1 MSSTLS
7 AIYRAVT
14 LILRGVVFAVSW
26 LVPRN
31 ERLWVFMTGEGERFA
46 DNSKYLYLHCE
57 QKDAVRNVWIAAS
70 QDVVKELRAE
80 GYEAYTTT
88 SLRGK
93 LCMLRAGVF
102 FETHGP
108 IAPEYTGR
116 AQIVHLT
123 HGNYLKTM
131 LDDHVRDWPWIVDLA
146 VGLFFERNR
155 QYVVTSDGPPAENM
169 ASMRGAPRDRMLV
182 TGFPRNDALFGKIDG
197 ERIGLNTDA
206 LERVKSAAE
215 RGSVLVYAPTH
226 RTAYDEQNGIPL
238 GDLDLGFEQV
248 DEALIEQDA
257 TLFVSPHPATTIA
270 QDFDELD
277 RIERLDTGGDLY
289 PFLRNC
295 DVLITDYSGIF
306 YDFLLLDRPMVF
318 YAPDLDEY
326 LADRALY
333 FEYTDHVPGEI
344 ATDKRAF
351 LSAIETVLSDGDAHG
366 SKREEVTVQF
376 YANVDAAASER
387 VYSAVHSR
395 P

>member
-1 MSSTLS
+1 MSPILS
-7 AIYRAVT
+7 AIYRAVI

-26 LVPRN
+26 LFPRD

-46 DNSKYLYLHCE
+46 DNSKYLYLYCE
-57 QKDAVRNVWIAAS
+57 QKDPVRNVWIAAS
-70 QDVVKELRAE
+70 QDVVTELRAE

-131 LDDHVRDWPWIVDLA
+131 LDDHVREWPWIVNLA

-182 TGFPRNDALFGKIDG
+182 TGFPRNDALFGEIDG

-215 RGSVLVYAPTH
+215 RGPVLVYAPTH

-238 GDLDLGFEQV
+238 GDIDLGFEQV
-248 DEALIEQDA
+248 DEALSELDA

-295 DVLITDYSGIF
+295 DVLITDYSGVF
-306 YDFLLLDRPMVF
+306 YDYLLLDRPMVF

-366 SKREEVTVQF
+366 SKREEVTEQF